1 MTSEECKDERD
12 HQYNVAL
19 ASIIGVALFVSF
31 VGKYISNMIFMKINK
46 RIHHKIVD
54 SVLHSGLI
62 FFEQNTQGRI
72 LNRFSKDIQT
82 LDYLVFDFLE
92 MIDYMTKCFFS
103 IVIIIFV
110 IPWLSVVVVSL
121 PHLPVQSEKEMHPGD
136 AGPHQTEDHTDV
148 TNQLTDSRHSQWT
161 GDCQMSQAE
170 EPVPTPAAR
179 DYRLV
184 DKRPHYFQW
193 RTQMDGTQNRYPGL
207 HHCYGIRILHN
218 VH

>member
-1 MTSEECKDERD
+1 LINLSTVGVSLYLSFALTQRFTDGVLTSEECKDERD

-110 IPWLSVVVVSL
+110 IPWLSVVVGLSL
-121 PHLPVQSEKEMHPGD
+121 IYLVNLRKRCILVTQDPIRLKTTLMSPINSLIQDTVNGLATVRCLKQKNQFLHRLQE
-136 AGPHQTEDHTDV
+136 TTD
-148 TNQLTDSRHSQWT
+148 L
-161 GDCQMSQAE
+161 
-170 EPVPTPAAR
+170 
-179 DYRLV
+179 
-184 DKRPHYFQW
+184 
-193 RTQMDGTQNRYPGL
+193 
-207 HHCYGIRILHN
+207 
-218 VH
+218 